1 MSAGQFA
8 DLLAGLEVP
17 QADPSPSVRR
27 REPGLG
33 TVGDAHRVAARGEDG
48 GLLAGVQIPHTQR
61 PIRIT
66 AAGQRL
72 ARRTEGDA
80 VHRYLPTRLGAGYL
94 AEFLAGVGVPQPHG
108 VVSAARQHALAI
120 RRQRRAEEA
129 AGVSREDAQ
138 LFAGVGVPQPQRA
151 VVDAAGQQA
160 FAVGRDADAIPAVVV
175 DVAVV

>member
-17 QADPSPSVRR
+17 QADPSPSVGR

-33 TVGDAHRVAARGEDG
+33 TVGDAHRVAARGVDG

-80 VHRYLPTRLGAGYL
+80 VHRYLHTHFGAGYL

-108 VVSAARQHALAI
+108 LVSAARQHALAI
-120 RRQRRAEEA
+120 RRQRRAEDA
-129 AGVSREDAQ
+129 AGVEDAQ
-138 LFAGVGVPQPQRA
+138 LLAGVGVPQPQRA

>member
-1 MSAGQFA
+1 MSTEQFA

-17 QADPSPSVRR
+17 QADTSPSARR

-33 TVGDAHRVAARGEDG
+33 TVGDAHRVAVHGEDG

-61 PIRIT
+61 PILST

-80 VHRYLPTRLGAGYL
+80 VHGYLHTRLGAGDL
-94 AEFLAGVGVPQPHG
+94 EEFLAGVSVPQPHG

-120 RRQRRAEEA
+120 R
-129 AGVSREDAQ
+129 
-138 LFAGVGVPQPQRA
+138 
-151 VVDAAGQQA
+151 
-160 FAVGRDADAIPAVVV
+160 
-175 DVAVV
+175 